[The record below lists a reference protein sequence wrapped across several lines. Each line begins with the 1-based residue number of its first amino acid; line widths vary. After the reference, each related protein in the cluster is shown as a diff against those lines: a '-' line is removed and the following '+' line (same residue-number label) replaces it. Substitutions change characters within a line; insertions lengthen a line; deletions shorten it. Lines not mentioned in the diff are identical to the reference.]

1 MCRKGATTLGPI
13 TSEIKMKQ
21 KVETTSVAAAQY
33 RTPPATHS
41 PTHQITH
48 LFILSPAAHLPI
60 DLPPIRQSVI
70 YLPTHI
76 SIYPSTYMPICLS
89 IQPHILPRIHI
100 ATHPSA
106 SIHSSFYVSMQPSL
120 PPPHSLSHM
129 SPPWEALG
137 RSWEA
142 GAGMRS

>member
-1 MCRKGATTLGPI
+1 MCRKGATTSGPI

-21 KVETTSVAAAQY
+21 KAETTSVAAAQY

-48 LFILSPAAHLPI
+48 LFILSPAAQLPI
-60 DLPPIRQSVI
+60 DLLPPANLSSTYLPYI
-70 YLPTHI
+70 YL
-76 SIYPSTYMPICLS
+76 STYVPICLS
-89 IQPHILPRIHI
+89 IQPPIHPRIHI

-106 SIHSSFYVSMQPSL
+106 SIHSSLYVSIQSSL
-120 PPPHSLSHM
+120 LPPHSLSHM